1 VKIWVGS
8 NHTGQLRTED
18 EALIPVFD
26 HGLTVGDGV
35 FETLKAESGVVFAV
49 TRHLHRLARS
59 ARGLGLPE
67 PDLSTI
73 REAIAETVAA
83 NDAHDFA
90 RVRVTYT
97 AGASPLGSERGAADP
112 TLIVAAV
119 PASRPAESTSA
130 ITVPWIRNERSALA
144 GLKTTSYA
152 ENVVALARAKSAG
165 ATEALF
171 ADTQG
176 RLSEGTG
183 TNVFVV
189 LDGRIMTPA
198 LTAGCLAGVTR
209 GLVLDWLTA
218 SAAST
223 STSTS
228 SSAASAATPTST
240 LTPSSTPTPTPALT
254 PSSAPAPTG
263 TPSSSPALATTA
275 FSLTPN
281 LATATSA
288 AITAALALPPVE
300 TDLPFL
306 PTLHQA
312 DEIFLTSTLRDVQ
325 AIVELDGKK
334 IGDGTIG
341 PITAAVR
348 ALFRTRAAANPD
360 PS

>member
-1 VKIWVGS
+1 
-8 NHTGQLRTED
+8 
-18 EALIPVFD
+18 
-26 HGLTVGDGV
+26 
-35 FETLKAESGVVFAV
+35 VVFAV
-49 TRHLHRLARS
+49 TRHLDRLARS

-67 PDLSTI
+67 PVLSTI

-83 NDAHDFA
+83 NDVHDLA

-112 TLIVAAV
+112 TLVVAAG

-189 LDGRIMTPA
+189 IDGRIMTPA

-218 SAAST
+218 AAAST

-228 SSAASAATPTST
+228 TSEASTPTPTST
-240 LTPSSTPTPTPALT
+240 LTPSATPTPTPALT
-254 PSSAPAPTG
+254 PTG
-263 TPSSSPALATTA
+263 TPSSSPALAITA

-288 AITAALALPPVE
+288 AIAAALALPPVE

-325 AIVELDGKK
+325 SVVELDGKK

>member
-1 VKIWVGS
+1 MKIWVGS

-18 EALIPVFD
+18 EALISVVD

-112 TLIVAAV
+112 TLIVAAG

-218 SAAST
+218 
-223 STSTS
+223 
-228 SSAASAATPTST
+228 AASAFAASAP
-240 LTPSSTPTPTPALT
+240 TPTPTPI
-254 PSSAPAPTG
+254 S
-263 TPSSSPALATTA
+263 SSSPSLATTA
-275 FSLTPN
+275 FSPTPN
-281 LATATSA
+281 SATATSA
-288 AITAALALPPVE
+288 AIAAALTSPPVE

-325 AIVELDGKK
+325 AVVELDGKK